1 MGREHGSGFL
11 MRTSRI
17 AFAVPGLA
25 ALVWGLVL
33 AVQFA
38 LHSFRDGRSAVAFFI
53 AGPILHDALVAP
65 FVGLVG
71 LVISRLVGQH
81 WRTPVRLGA
90 AVSGVL
96 TLLAV
101 PAIWRTYAGQPN
113 PGLDDRNYTAGLLI
127 ALAVVWLAVV
137 AWGLLR
143 QRRHRPPKP
152 PPPKPQVTE
161 RAGGLP
167 ANPQVASGEVG
178 DLPRR
183 PGGGA

>member
-1 MGREHGSGFL
+1 
-11 MRTSRI
+11 MRTTRI
-17 AFAVPGLA
+17 AFALPGLA

-33 AVQFA
+33 AIQFA
-38 LHSFRDGRSAVAFFI
+38 LHSFRDGRSAIAFFI
-53 AGPILHDALVAP
+53 GGPILHDALVAP

-71 LVISRLVGQH
+71 LLISRLVGQH

-113 PGLDDRNYTAGLLI
+113 PGLDDRNYAVGLLI
-127 ALAVVWLAVV
+127 ALAVVWLVVV

-152 PPPKPQVTE
+152 APPKPQVTGPQVTEPQVTE

-167 ANPQVASGEVG
+167 PNPEGPGKVASVE
-178 DLPRR
+178 
-183 PGGGA
+183 